1 MEIEVTGSS
10 SKESFAMEVG
20 GLKRKVVEEKDQVRV
35 TRKTLQAVL
44 EQCQRAIESISNS
57 EGGIDDDDEDDKDD
71 MDPQGEASGVGLQ
84 RDQEVDELCD
94 LLKSRVQCSDFLEKL
109 ECARVP
115 ISENVSEEGSSWDM
129 VNDNDLWEDK
139 DVDLDQEDYVLVRQ
153 EDIVEGIACFMAA
166 YLLSLK
172 QTKVLEILVSGI
184 RYFYFKVFCGCT
196 FRHCLY
202 DYSPLNAKETSFF
215 FLFQDLSPNQLQEA
229 LSKTFSVKKKKGK
242 LRKAWDGSKVVYN
255 VASWG
260 ATAIGIYQN
269 PLLLRAASKAF
280 WVSCNVLSKLI

>member
-115 ISENVSEEGSSWDM
+115 ISENVSEGSSWDM

-172 QTKVLEILVSGI
+172 QTK
-184 RYFYFKVFCGCT
+184 
-196 FRHCLY
+196 
-202 DYSPLNAKETSFF
+202 
-215 FLFQDLSPNQLQEA
+215 DLSPNQLQEA

>member
-71 MDPQGEASGVGLQ
+71 MDPQGEASGAGLQ

-115 ISENVSEEGSSWDM
+115 ISENVSEGSSWDM

-139 DVDLDQEDYVLVRQ
+139 DLDLDQEDYVLVRQ

-172 QTKVLEILVSGI
+172 QTK
-184 RYFYFKVFCGCT
+184 
-196 FRHCLY
+196 
-202 DYSPLNAKETSFF
+202 
-215 FLFQDLSPNQLQEA
+215 DLSPNQLQEA